1 MAEYWDL
8 YDERGEYLGE
18 NVARGQP
25 IPSNKFHR
33 VIHIWI
39 INENREYLIQK
50 RSPSVTWHPDK
61 WSTTTGSV
69 QSGNFDFLEEAYREL
84 FEELS
89 LSKNEIDLE
98 FVREVTIGQSLIS
111 IFTGFIPVYMINNI
125 AYNNEVS
132 DVKWM
137 SKYKIMELKELG
149 KFVPF
154 SEELFKII
162 FKIKL

>member
-1 MAEYWDL
+1 MSEYWDL
-8 YDERGEYLGE
+8 YDEYGEHLGE
-18 NVARGQP
+18 NIARGNP

-39 INENREYLIQK
+39 INENKEYLIQK
-50 RSPSVTWHPDK
+50 RSTSVAWHPDK

-69 QSGNFDFLEEAYREL
+69 LSGNFDLLEEAYREL
-84 FEELS
+84 LEELS

-98 FVREVTIGQSLIS
+98 FLKEIRYGQSLIS
-111 IFTGFIPVYMINNI
+111 IFVGFLPTYMIKYI
-125 AYNNEVS
+125 TYNNEVS

-137 SKYKIMELKELG
+137 SKYKIMELEKLG

-154 SEELFKII
+154 SEELFKLI